1 MINIKE
7 LIVVSIYFLIFD
19 YVWLSYFFKNYWTT
33 MISRIQ
39 LSQFKANLNYAVF
52 SYILMT
58 LSVLIFVLPKIGE
71 QNTFLD
77 SIKYGGLMGLI
88 IYGIFDFTNL
98 AIFERYS
105 VGVGLADV
113 AWGTFLFTL
122 VTYLTKK
129 TMLKL
134 KYLI

>member
-52 SYILMT
+52 SYILM
-58 LSVLIFVLPKIGE
+58 KI
-71 QNTFLD
+71 
-77 SIKYGGLMGLI
+77 
-88 IYGIFDFTNL
+88 
-98 AIFERYS
+98 
-105 VGVGLADV
+105 
-113 AWGTFLFTL
+113 
-122 VTYLTKK
+122 YLKEI
-129 TMLKL
+129 LL
-134 KYLI
+134 

>member
-1 MINIKE
+1 
-7 LIVVSIYFLIFD
+7 
-19 YVWLSYFFKNYWTT
+19 
-33 MISRIQ
+33 
-39 LSQFKANLNYAVF
+39 
-52 SYILMT
+52 
-58 LSVLIFVLPKIGE
+58 
-71 QNTFLD
+71 
-77 SIKYGGLMGLI
+77 MGLI